1 MSDRA
6 DDEPPATE
14 GELFDAPAFARTYV
28 VTFVLRVVGAA
39 AFVGGCA
46 IALITRAAGAVLVVG
61 GAAALIVGSVAST
74 VGAYRVL
81 RSAGY
86 DRYLAWSRSR
96 PWASAS
102 LGRYREYRA
111 TLRGST

>member
-1 MSDRA
+1 MSDGT
-6 DDEPPATE
+6 DGGLPVGE

-28 VTFVLRVVGAA
+28 VTFVLRILGAA

-46 IALITRAAGAVLVVG
+46 VALITRSAGALLVVG
-61 GAAALIVGSVAST
+61 GAVALIVGSVAST
-74 VGAYRVL
+74 VSAYRVL

-86 DRYLAWSRSR
+86 GRSLAWSRSR
-96 PWASAS
+96 PWSAVS

-111 TLRGST
+111 PRRGPA